1 MYSIAIYSPDFS
13 TPLTTLWHKYDFYG
27 FSYSTEINKA
37 GSCKFSIN
45 VRNAKAIASNFKMY
59 NKIIVEKNGVGVFIG
74 YIETIVASVNV
85 IEVACFGILEL
96 FNKRV
101 FSYGF
106 SAISHDTVQ
115 SAFFKILSILNLD
128 EDTGIVAGT
137 TDVSQNIT
145 DIAFRRSTAFDGWK
159 KLANLATAEFEITP
173 AKVLNFFKK
182 LGTDKSATLFLQYKI
197 TQINSSNLRDFN
209 VEVQG
214 SDTANRIIGIGN
226 NPLVETKEDAVSR
239 ANFGLLEDVINF
251 TQTGSA
257 LDLQTEAQNELDNK
271 KLEFYSP
278 SIVVDEQK
286 IDTDTLYLGD
296 TVKLVLD
303 NGFIA
308 VNQNERIIKK
318 DVTVSDNLKEEIKL
332 KMMPSTG
339 NLLPSSFTNDI
350 VSLSKRISLI
360 EGTL

>member
-1 MYSIAIYSPDFS
+1 MYSVAIYSPDFS

-45 VRNAKAIASNFKMY
+45 VRNDKAIATNFKMY

-74 YIETIVASVNV
+74 YIETIVAAVNV
-85 IEVACFGILEL
+85 IEVSCFGILEL

-101 FSYGF
+101 FSRSFQTALG
-106 SAISHDTVQ
+106 DTVQ
-115 SAFFKILSILNLD
+115 SAFFAILTTANADS
-128 EDTGIVAGT
+128 DTGIVAGT
-137 TDVSQNIT
+137 TDVSKAVNKV
-145 DIAFRRSTAFDGWK
+145 DFNRSTIFAGWQ
-159 KLANLATAEFEITP
+159 KLANLAKAEFAITP
-173 AKVLNFFKK
+173 DKELNFLTK

-214 SDTANRIIGIGN
+214 SDTANRIHGTGN
-226 NPLVETKEDAVSR
+226 NNKIETKNDLPSQ
-239 ANFGLLEDVINF
+239 ANFGLLTDVVNF
-251 TQTGSA
+251 AQTDSNT
-257 LDLQTEAQNELDNK
+257 DLATEVQNELDNR

-286 IDTDTLYLGD
+286 IDTDTLMLGD

-332 KMMPSTG
+332 KMMPATG
-339 NLLPSSFTNDI
+339 NLLPSSFVNDI
-350 VSLSKRISLI
+350 VSLSKRVSLI
-360 EGTL
+360 ESTL